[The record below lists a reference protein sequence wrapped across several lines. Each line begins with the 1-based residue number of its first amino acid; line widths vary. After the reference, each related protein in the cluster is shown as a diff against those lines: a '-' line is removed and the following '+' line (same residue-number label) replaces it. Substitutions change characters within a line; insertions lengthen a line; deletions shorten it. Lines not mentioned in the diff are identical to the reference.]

1 MFDGSMTQDRHA
13 LFSERYA
20 SGDMPWDSGIT
31 PPEIIELLALLP
43 AGYALDLGCGAGT
56 VIRDLLKRGWRAD
69 GVDFAQ
75 RAIDIARA
83 KLSEFP
89 PESHRLFRHDVTRL
103 DDLPALRRDYNL
115 IIDIGCG
122 HTLGGDGMA
131 NYASAV
137 SARLA
142 PGGIFMLYASHPRPA
157 GQCPRDPE
165 STVGWA
171 PRQVA
176 EVFGAQLGL
185 HWEQRGDDQAIGASV
200 SWYKLRKRTIIDSR
214 QEDMGSD
221 RLHERK
227 RR

>member
-1 MFDGSMTQDRHA
+1 M
-13 LFSERYA
+13 
-20 SGDMPWDSGIT
+20 
-31 PPEIIELLALLP
+31 
-43 AGYALDLGCGAGT
+43 
-56 VIRDLLKRGWRAD
+56 
-69 GVDFAQ
+69 
-75 RAIDIARA
+75 
-83 KLSEFP
+83 
-89 PESHRLFRHDVTRL
+89 TRL
-103 DDLPALRRDYNL
+103 DELPALLRNYNL

-122 HTLGGDGMA
+122 HTLGDDGMA
-131 NYASAV
+131 NYASAIA
-137 SARLA
+137 ARLA
-142 PGGIFMLYASHPRPA
+142 PGGIFMLYASHPRP
-157 GQCPRDPE
+157 E

-176 EVFGAQLGL
+176 DVFGAQLGL